1 MAPVFNLLTA
11 EAFLLHGSPFPA
23 KLNHWI
29 SSLSIYRIW
38 MFTTNYG
45 KTARLKCLE
54 VNMNKN
60 GRLTC
65 TKILAGDIGLR
76 YCLLTSWLIM
86 CWEKWAKRPRV
97 NKRTWRKGK
106 SPTRRRKNLTKKFL
120 KKGILWEISFQ
131 KKYQKSPQK
140 LKTWDHFVLGRQKG
154 WRDHH
159 FPHSQRIFYHISM
172 GSVGRRP
179 FFDHAF
185 QISLN
190 VFSAIWCN

>member
-1 MAPVFNLLTA
+1 MAAYNWDLVLEIGIKTATLQFEIIINVNVCINLKGTMHLTNWHMAPAAERGKSYFCHVFNLLTA

-23 KLNHWI
+23 KLNQWK
-29 SSLSIYRIW
+29 SLLSIYRIW
-38 MFTTNYG
+38 MFTPNYG

-97 NKRTWRKGK
+97 NKRTWRQGK
-106 SPTRRRKNLTKKFL
+106 SSTRKKLFN
-120 KKGILWEISFQ
+120 Q
-131 KKYQKSPQK
+131 K
-140 LKTWDHFVLGRQKG
+140 
-154 WRDHH
+154 
-159 FPHSQRIFYHISM
+159 
-172 GSVGRRP
+172 
-179 FFDHAF
+179 
-185 QISLN
+185 
-190 VFSAIWCN
+190 VF

>member
-1 MAPVFNLLTA
+1 MCLHQFEGHYAFDKLTYGSCRREGEILFLPRFLLTA
-11 EAFLLHGSPFPA
+11 EAFLLHNSPFPA

-38 MFTTNYG
+38 MFTPNYG

-54 VNMNKN
+54 VSMNKN

-106 SPTRRRKNLTKKFL
+106 SPTRRRKNLTLF
-120 KKGILWEISFQ
+120 WEELS
-131 KKYQKSPQK
+131 
-140 LKTWDHFVLGRQKG
+140 
-154 WRDHH
+154 HH
-159 FPHSQRIFYHISM
+159 ES
-172 GSVGRRP
+172 
-179 FFDHAF
+179 
-185 QISLN
+185 
-190 VFSAIWCN
+190 